1 LFFQTKHF
9 FEKKILSLHV
19 ISFFTHLNNFYNM
32 KKMKFVLMA
41 AFAAMMFF
49 TACEIEDLDSP
60 TITLVGGDMEV
71 VLNAA
76 GGFVEP
82 GFEAND
88 EQDGDLTA
96 NVIVTGA
103 VDVTKIGSYEIM
115 YSVSDK
121 AGNKATVK
129 RIVDVIVNQ
138 AFYTGPWSVEEVITG
153 TNPDPNW
160 MYNATVTASTVDPQK
175 LIINNFGGFAN
186 FSGNVTFNKFG
197 VITIPNQ
204 QLIGATVDGTIVGT
218 GTTSLDGNTLTI
230 TYDVTYT
237 AGGSDNC
244 VGTWTK
250 SK

>member
-1 LFFQTKHF
+1 
-9 FEKKILSLHV
+9 
-19 ISFFTHLNNFYNM
+19 M

-96 NVIVTGA
+96 NVIVTGT
-103 VDVTKIGSYEIM
+103 VDATKIGSYEIM

-129 RIVDVIVNQ
+129 RIVDVVVNQ
-138 AFYTGPWSVEEVITG
+138 ATFTGSWAVVDVVTGDNPGTYNYTATITPSG
-153 TNPDPNW
+153 VN
-160 MYNATVTASTVDPQK
+160 TARLLVS
-175 LIINNFGGFAN
+175 NFGGFDVAFVAN
-186 FSGNVTFNKFG
+186 VDFDKFG
-197 VITIPNQ
+197 NF
-204 QLIGATVDGTIVGT
+204 TVPSQPMTGSGYNGTISGT
-218 GTTSLDGNTLTI
+218 GTTGVNGLTLAINYTVNYQDGDLDNS
-230 TYDVTYT
+230 V
-237 AGGSDNC
+237 S
-244 VGTWTK
+244 TWTK